1 MSFSTNDGNHVES
14 VHLDRKV
21 PRDLTLFL
29 TNPLLVFN
37 ETVTYRNAEHIP
49 LRSSHTLASV
59 TEYKKARNLIDLQI
73 DRRLKIVIAFK
84 ITFFKHKR
92 NEQTLNRDV

>member
-1 MSFSTNDGNHVES
+1 MTETTSRVYI
-14 VHLDRKV
+14 DRKV

-37 ETVTYRNAEHIP
+37 ETVTYRNTEHIP

-73 DRRLKIVIAFK
+73 DRRLKIVI
-84 ITFFKHKR
+84 I
-92 NEQTLNRDV
+92 

>member
-1 MSFSTNDGNHVES
+1 MFNVVFCTYVISTCNDRNHVES
-14 VHLDRKV
+14 VYLDRKV

-37 ETVTYRNAEHIP
+37 ETVTYRNAERIVP
-49 LRSSHTLASV
+49 LSSSHTLASV

-73 DRRLKIVIAFK
+73 DRRLKIVI
-84 ITFFKHKR
+84 
-92 NEQTLNRDV
+92 V